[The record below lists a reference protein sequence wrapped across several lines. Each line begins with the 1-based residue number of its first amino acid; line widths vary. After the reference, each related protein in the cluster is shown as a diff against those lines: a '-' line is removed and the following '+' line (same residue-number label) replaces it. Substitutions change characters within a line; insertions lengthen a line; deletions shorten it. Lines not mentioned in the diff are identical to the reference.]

1 MALNLRAIRDIH
13 PALRAMLVGEV
24 LTTLAQMI
32 SLIAIPWWVTKQ
44 GGAHDLVSYGI
55 AIAAVT
61 FISQPLV
68 APFSERYAKRTQ
80 LIFGIAATAITGML
94 FAAVA
99 TIDGYNFRVVVIVSL
114 AAVVANAFVS
124 GASAAITPELVPPAE
139 LPKALALRKR
149 AASAGRLVGPL
160 VGGALLA
167 SVGTAATF
175 WAYFGL
181 LALSTFILRMLPRPT
196 SEERRA
202 ATGGTAPWWSEFQA
216 GMKAKWAVPI
226 ERGWTLVNFLV
237 WIFIGPAFNLFV
249 PLKIS
254 ALGLS
259 STWMGACE
267 ASISVGMLLG
277 SFGISSYLVH
287 RFGRYPVRVCAA
299 VSEGIIL
306 SVVGIAHQPWL
317 LILAFGCAGFANT
330 IMVLVG
336 STHRTLAIPKEFRVR
351 MTSVNA
357 MSTQVASA
365 LGPALAG
372 IALARWPLPD
382 VYSSFC
388 LLASLMA
395 VGFVLIPRSREFF
408 ELDHDQV
415 VDWYRREYPGGF
427 DTPGVANP
435 LSQ

>member
-1 MALNLRAIRDIH
+1 MALNLRAIGNVH

-32 SLIAIPWWVTKQ
+32 SLIAIPWWVTQQ
-44 GGAHDLVSYGI
+44 GGAQDLVSYGI
-55 AIAAVT
+55 AIAVVT
-61 FISQPLV
+61 FVSQPLV

-94 FAAVA
+94 LAAVA
-99 TIDGYNFRVVVIVSL
+99 TIDGYNFHVVIAVSL

-139 LPKALALRKR
+139 LPEALALRKR

-175 WAYFGL
+175 WTYFGL
-181 LALSTFILRMLPRPT
+181 LALATFVLCMLPRPT
-196 SEERRA
+196 SKERRA
-202 ATGGTAPWWSEFQA
+202 ATGGTAQWWIEFTA

-237 WIFIGPAFNLFV
+237 WVFIGPAFNLFV

-277 SFGISSYLVH
+277 SFGISTYLVH

-299 VSEGIIL
+299 VSEGILL
-306 SVVGIAHQPWL
+306 SVVGIAHQSWL

-365 LGPALAG
+365 LGPLLAG
-372 IALARWPLPD
+372 IALAHWPLPA
-382 VYSSFC
+382 VYSGFC

-415 VDWYRREYPGGF
+415 VDWYRREYPEGF
-427 DTPGVANP
+427 ATPGVTDP
-435 LSQ
+435 LSR